1 MSIDLS
7 EFHGVFFEEC
17 SEGLDVMES
26 GLLNLD
32 NGTDMEEINT
42 IFRAAHSIKGGGAS
56 FGFMEISGFT
66 HIMETLLDEMR
77 DGRREVTRDGVDLLL
92 KSVDVLRGMVAAAQD
107 DDEIDQQQVDEV
119 KQQLANML
127 EGKEAEV
134 SDNATKSPA
143 EEDSTEKSEKPKD
156 DAAIW
161 KIYFKPNSN
170 TLKDGNEPSRIL
182 CELQSLGELQVVAD
196 NSNLPTLKEIDPEV
210 SYMAW
215 DLELR
220 GEISREQIDE
230 VFTWVC
236 DDCELEIVSLNK
248 ETTPEENEEV
258 VSENA
263 TSDDNETES
272 VVEQIE
278 PKKLE
283 EALEANTDK
292 ANNKEPEKPAA
303 KTKTASKE
311 SSSIRVAIS
320 KVDELINMVGE
331 LVITQSMLSQTSSQ
345 IVAGDLI
352 NQEKLL
358 DGISQLERNTR
369 ELQESVLQIRML
381 PISFSFSR
389 FPRLVRDLSSKM
401 GKKIELKMVGEN
413 TEVDK
418 TVLEKIGDPLV
429 HLVRNS
435 LDHGIE
441 TPEIRTA
448 AGKPEIGTLELQAY
462 HEGGDIIIKVI
473 DDGAGLNRERIKQK
487 AIEKGLIVEGEEVPD
502 EKIYNMIFQAGFST
516 AEQVTDVSGRGVGMD
531 VVRRNIRDLGGNVSI
546 MSNDGAGS
554 TVTIRLPLTLAILDG
569 QLASIGDET
578 YIISLV
584 SIVES
589 LQMQPEKISSI
600 TGQSEFY
607 RLRDEYIPIIR
618 VNQLFGMSK
627 GHAKLNN
634 GLLVVVEADGQQVGL
649 FVDDLLGQQQVV
661 IKSLE
666 TNFRQI
672 QGISGATILGDGTVA
687 LIVDVPGLIHRHFE
701 DCNRRKTAA
710 TKTQLTAVA

>member
-17 SEGLDVMES
+17 FEGLDIMES

-56 FGFMEISGFT
+56 FGFMEIAGFT

-77 DGRREVTRDGVDLLL
+77 DGRREVSRDGVDLLL
-92 KSVDVLRGMVAAAQD
+92 KSVDILRCMVTAAQE
-107 DDEIDQQQVDEV
+107 DDETDQQQVNDI
-119 KQQLANML
+119 KQQLENML
-127 EGKEAEV
+127 AGTETETPADNTSTDTVKEHTTANNNFERAE
-134 SDNATKSPA
+134 
-143 EEDSTEKSEKPKD
+143 
-156 DAAIW
+156 AIITGW
-161 KIYFKPNSN
+161 KIHFKPHAD
-170 TLKDGNEPSRIL
+170 TLKNGNEPARIL
-182 CELQSLGELQVVAD
+182 CELQALGELQVVAD
-196 NSNLPTLKEIDPEV
+196 ISQIPDLNKIHSDTC
-210 SYMAW
+210 YMAW

-220 GEISREQIDE
+220 GEIKKEEIEELFNWVADE
-230 VFTWVC
+230 S
-236 DDCELEIVSLNK
+236 ELEITALEDNSNTSDIKTENV
-248 ETTPEENEEV
+248 TTVEENK
-258 VSENA
+258 S
-263 TSDDNETES
+263 
-272 VVEQIE
+272 
-278 PKKLE
+278 
-283 EALEANTDK
+283 
-292 ANNKEPEKPAA
+292 
-303 KTKTASKE
+303 TKTAEIESVAQEIEKPKAEKTDVEKSPKAKTSANKE
-311 SSSIRVAIS
+311 SSSIRVSIS
-320 KVDELINMVGE
+320 KIDELINMVGE
-331 LVITQSMLSQTSSQ
+331 LVITQSMLSQTGSQ
-345 IVAGDLI
+345 IAGGNHAI
-352 NQEKLL
+352 QEKLQE
-358 DGISQLERNTR
+358 GISQLERNTR

-389 FPRLVRDLSSKM
+389 FPRLVRDLSGKM

-448 AGKPEIGTLELQAY
+448 AGKPEVGTLELQAY

-473 DDGAGLNRERIKQK
+473 DDGAGLNRERIKIK
-487 AIEKGLIVEGEEVPD
+487 AVEKGLVNEGEEISD
-502 EKIYNMIFQAGFST
+502 DKIYNMIFQAGFST

-546 MSNDGAGS
+546 TSNDGAGS

-589 LQMQPEKISSI
+589 LQMQSEKISSI

-607 RLRDEYIPIIR
+607 SLRDEYIPIIR

-627 GHAKLNN
+627 GHAELNN
-634 GLLVVVEADGQQVGL
+634 GLLIVVEADGQQVGL
-649 FVDDLLGQQQVV
+649 FVDELLGQQQVV

-687 LIVDVPGLIHRHFE
+687 LIIDVPGLINRHFE
-701 DCNRRKTAA
+701 DCNRRNVI
-710 TKTQLTAVA
+710 LTAVA